1 MVHLS
6 RTQKAGTLAWINN
19 QPIYFGYKI
28 ITTIHQDD
36 NPTNLAQ
43 DQASAQ
49 MDSLAREVHLA
60 STVGSLSS
68 SWLCLEYTH
77 TRFSL
82 RIATTIRTR
91 SISWLIVSITI
102 KSMLGT
108 SKQPFLMG
116 RQILLENSNNQLVP
130 IPSIE

>member
-1 MVHLS
+1 MVTLS
-6 RTQKAGTLAWINN
+6 RTQKAGTLTWINN
-19 QPIYFGYKI
+19 QPIYSGYKI
-28 ITTIHQDD
+28 ITTIHQAD
-36 NPTNLAQ
+36 NQTNRAW
-43 DQASAQ
+43 DQAGAQ
-49 MDSLAREVHLA
+49 MASLAREVHPV

-82 RIATTIRTR
+82 RITTTIRIR
-91 SISWLIVSITI
+91 STSWLIVPITV

-116 RQILLENSNNQLVP
+116 RQILLENSNSRLAP

>member
-19 QPIYFGYKI
+19 RPIYSGYKI

-36 NPTNLAQ
+36 NQTHCVQ
-43 DQASAQ
+43 DKVGAQ
-49 MDSLAREVHLA
+49 MDSQAREVHLA

-77 TRFSL
+77 THFSL
-82 RIATTIRTR
+82 RIATTIRAR
-91 SISWLIVSITI
+91 STSWLIVSITT
-102 KSMLGT
+102 KSMLGI

-116 RQILLENSNNQLVP
+116 RPILLENSNNQLVP